1 MQICTGFPDVGIKSS
16 RRLSK
21 IPEARFAS
29 NIDQGL
35 QVRDVMQTVRLSQKQ
50 DLLAP
55 VACIAGAF
63 VLGLIAGALVL
74 RTLSPAQ
81 LEQLQQYLSS
91 FLSNVGTLAQNGQF
105 PALKVW
111 EQILKSQLYSLGVI
125 WLLGLTVL
133 GAPLVILL
141 VGARGFILGF
151 TVGFLVQEKAGQG
164 LLLALVAVLPQN
176 LFYVPGLIGAGA
188 LALYFT
194 ISLFRNSRE
203 TPVLKRMLLYT
214 LMFMALT
221 LFVLAGT
228 WVEAYLVPGI
238 IRLAMLL

>member
-1 MQICTGFPDVGIKSS
+1 MMPSVNA
-16 RRLSK
+16 RL
-21 IPEARFAS
+21 
-29 NIDQGL
+29 
-35 QVRDVMQTVRLSQKQ
+35 RLSQKQ
-50 DLLAP
+50 EMLAP
-55 VACIAGAF
+55 IACIAGAF
-63 VLGLIAGALVL
+63 MLGLIAGALIL

-81 LEQLQQYLSS
+81 LDQLQQYLSS
-91 FLSNVGTLAQNGQF
+91 FLGNVGALAKNGQF

-111 EQILKSQLYSLGVI
+111 EEILKSQLYSLGI
-125 WLLGLTVL
+125 LWLLGLTVV

-176 LFYVPGLIGAGA
+176 LFYVPGLIVAGA

-194 ISLFRNSRE
+194 MSLFRSSQE
-203 TPVLKRMLLYT
+203 TPVLTSMLLYT
-214 LMFMALT
+214 LMFMALA

>member
-1 MQICTGFPDVGIKSS
+1 M
-16 RRLSK
+16 
-21 IPEARFAS
+21 
-29 NIDQGL
+29 
-35 QVRDVMQTVRLSQKQ
+35 
-50 DLLAP
+50 
-55 VACIAGAF
+55 
-63 VLGLIAGALVL
+63 LGLIAGALIL

-81 LEQLQQYLSS
+81 LDQLQQYLSS
-91 FLSNVGTLAQNGQF
+91 FLGNVGALAKNGQF

-111 EQILKSQLYSLGVI
+111 EEILKSQLYSLGI
-125 WLLGLTVL
+125 LWLLGLTVV

-176 LFYVPGLIGAGA
+176 LFYVPGLIVAGA

-194 ISLFRNSRE
+194 MSLFRSSQE
-203 TPVLKRMLLYT
+203 TPVLTSMLLYT